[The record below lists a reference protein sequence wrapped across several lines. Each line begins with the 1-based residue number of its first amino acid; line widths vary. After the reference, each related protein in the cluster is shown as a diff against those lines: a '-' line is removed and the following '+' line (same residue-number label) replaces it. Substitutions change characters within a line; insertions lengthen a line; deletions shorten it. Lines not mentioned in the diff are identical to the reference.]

1 MKQTQVAADQS
12 ICCLLVANWISTVH
26 LLPFQPSCTFCC
38 VFISKENW
46 QPQLSFRECAKVI
59 SNSFKPLVHEPL

>member
-1 MKQTQVAADQS
+1 MNL
-12 ICCLLVANWISTVH
+12 LLVSGLLSVTSWISIVC
-26 LLPFQPSCTFCC
+26 LLPFQSSCTFCC
-38 VFISKENW
+38 ILIFKENW